1 MSRTP
6 MLHQSSAEEGGRAY
20 LAVPNRTGGNGRHH
34 AGHEPVRIPPA
45 SRVAPPPPAN
55 PPGRYLPPRP
65 RPPCLF
71 SSSPGGGAFGL
82 APRPPPAPRG
92 LFSPAPGGGALGLA
106 PRPPRAGGCQ
116 PSFDGPFWKNFA
128 SLLNR
133 WSLAYI
139 AFAWPKIL
147 PARNV
152 SS

>member
-1 MSRTP
+1 MSRP
-6 MLHQSSAEEGGRAY
+6 PRLHQSSAEEGGRADP
-20 LAVPNRTGGNGRHH
+20 AVLNRAGGNGRLH
-34 AGHEPVRIPPA
+34 AGHEPVRIRPA
-45 SRVAPPPPAN
+45 SRVAPPPQAN

-71 SSSPGGGAFGL
+71 SSSPGGGAF
-82 APRPPPAPRG
+82 
-92 LFSPAPGGGALGLA
+92 GLA

>member
-20 LAVPNRTGGNGRHH
+20 PAVLNRAGGNGRHH

-55 PPGRYLPPRP
+55 PPGRHLPPRP
-65 RPPCLF
+65 PPPCLF
-71 SSSPGGGAFGL
+71 SSSPARGAF
-82 APRPPPAPRG
+82 
-92 LFSPAPGGGALGLA
+92 GLA
-106 PRPPRAGGCQ
+106 PRPPRAGGYQ

-147 PARNV
+147 PARNEIGRASCRERV
-152 SS
+152 